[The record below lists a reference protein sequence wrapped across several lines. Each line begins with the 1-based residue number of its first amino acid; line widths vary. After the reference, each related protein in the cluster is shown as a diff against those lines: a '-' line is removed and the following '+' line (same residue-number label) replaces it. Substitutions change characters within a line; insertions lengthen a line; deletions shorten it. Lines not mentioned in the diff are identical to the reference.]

1 MNRGEL
7 LVSEVAKMEVYA
19 DAERGSA
26 DDLSHQAADGC
37 YGKRIRSA
45 DDDVCMTGAVCSR
58 WR

>member
-7 LVSEVAKMEVYA
+7 LVSEVAKM

-37 YGKRIRSA
+37 YGKLIRSA
-45 DDDVCMTGAVCSR
+45 DDDVCMAGAV
-58 WR
+58 

>member
-7 LVSEVAKMEVYA
+7 LVSEVVKMEVCA

-37 YGKRIRSA
+37 YGE
-45 DDDVCMTGAVCSR
+45 
-58 WR
+58 

>member
-1 MNRGEL
+1 MNAGYIMNRGEL

-37 YGKRIRSA
+37 YGE
-45 DDDVCMTGAVCSR
+45 
-58 WR
+58 